1 MTALWLVLLM
11 AAAPG
16 APAGDSKAAPEF
28 KGPAQAARGRVVFLD
43 ESKSTHC
50 SGCHALAH
58 AGMAVGP
65 DLSRLARLN
74 PRAIVMAIRSTR
86 TQYVQLVKLQDGSEF
101 PGMPVTHDEK
111 TAQYYDLGAS
121 PPALRKLDPK
131 DIQSVVDNSAWKHPP
146 ESAGYTAEQL
156 ADVIAYIKWVAYGN
170 TQRVDPRDM
179 E

>member
-86 TQYVQLVKLQDGSEF
+86 TQYVQLVKLQDGSELL
-101 PGMPVTHDEK
+101 PVAFKNFQAAGIQIVQSCLACYQSERSSLPRPS
-111 TAQYYDLGAS
+111 LG
-121 PPALRKLDPK
+121 
-131 DIQSVVDNSAWKHPP
+131 QCQGSVFEFKSCKINFGSFRLAFAPVQ
-146 ESAGYTAEQL
+146 SAGDHQM
-156 ADVIAYIKWVAYGN
+156 
-170 TQRVDPRDM
+170 QH
-179 E
+179 